1 MEQYCY
7 VLAFLVLTHPSAQ
20 LEFSVAY
27 NFVNESGSV
36 GIFQPW
42 MASRTGSL
50 KFNFKTFDSDGLM
63 FYVGD
68 HNDPSKAGNYMYLKL
83 EWGKVVLVT
92 QVVDSIYELTK
103 FADFFSYDSLSVQ

>member
-1 MEQYCY
+1 MEQYCC
-7 VLAFLVLTHPSAQ
+7 VLVFLALTAPSAQ

-27 NFVNESGSV
+27 NFVNGSGSA

-92 QVVDSIYELTK
+92 QVIISI
-103 FADFFSYDSLSVQ
+103 